1 MKIENPQQAEFVL
14 QVLLEWIRRLD
25 YKRLNKLIDYQ
36 EELEYF
42 ILIAFVNRYHTKMQ
56 GEWKLDKKRK
66 IKPKTMKIS
75 AYEQNVLIKYGV
87 VNPMKIELSSAM
99 IEELERVN
107 HINKAGKL
115 SETQHTKNF
124 PSPSA

>member
-14 QVLLEWIRRLD
+14 HLLLEWIGRLE
-25 YKRLNKLIDYQ
+25 YKRIHKLIDYQ

-42 ILIAFVNRYHTKMQ
+42 ILIAFVNRYHSKMQ

-66 IKPKTMKIS
+66 VKPKTIKVS

-87 VNPMKIELSSAM
+87 VNPMKVELSSAM
-99 IEELERVN
+99 IEELERCN
-107 HINKAGKL
+107 QLQLKQLAL
-115 SETQHTKNF
+115 
-124 PSPSA
+124 